1 LLLVTH
7 MDGPNTTTLVVED
20 MYEFMQPTLILV
32 LLWTVAAADEI
43 CYAQQQIDSG
53 LDCLLLIIS
62 AGGHCTATN
71 GDTEVNN

>member
-1 LLLVTH
+1 
-7 MDGPNTTTLVVED
+7 MGQTLVVED

-53 LDCLLLIIS
+53 LDCLLLII
-62 AGGHCTATN
+62 
-71 GDTEVNN
+71 